1 MPAPSAPSPVP
12 SPTPS
17 LIDQLLDAMRFRC
30 IGPPRGGRVVAVAGD
45 PVEPAVFYFGAVAGG
60 IWKTEDAGA
69 IWENVSDGY
78 LKTSSVG
85 ALAVSD
91 SDPNVIYAGMGESTI
106 RADVSHGDGVYKSTD
121 RGRSWVH
128 LGLADTRHVSEIRIH
143 PRDPDRVYVAALG
156 HAFGPNPERGVYR
169 STDGGA
175 GWERV
180 LYLDE
185 CAGRTSPSRCDG
197 TGAAD
202 LALDARNPT
211 ILYASLWRVHRN
223 FWELASGGPGSGL
236 WRSTDS
242 GTTWTEITPNL
253 GLPASTV
260 LGKIGVAASPAR
272 SGRVWAL
279 VESDTAPGL
288 YRSDDFGETW
298 TLASDRQEL
307 RYRPWYY
314 MHVFADPQD
323 EDTVYVNNL
332 RMWKS
337 TDAGAHFTP
346 VPTPHGDNHDLW
358 IDPRD
363 NRRMIQGNDGG
374 ANVSFNAGASW
385 SSVYNQLT
393 AQLYTVDTDGRAPHY
408 LVYGTQQDNSSIG
421 VPSSAN
427 DGAITWAD
435 CRVAGTGESGYV
447 AVDPRDPDVV
457 YVGAVGSSPG
467 GGGALQRY
475 DHRTGQIRLVNVW
488 PEHHGGIGPGELKY
502 RFGWTFPIRF
512 SPHDPNVLY
521 TGGNRVFRSTDEG
534 QSWEPISPDLTRA
547 AADKLGPSGGP
558 ITLDTSGAEHYCTL
572 YALAESPHEPG
583 VLWAGSDDGLVHL
596 SRDGGRNWRNVTP
609 PDLPEWSFVRTVEPS
624 PHAPGTLYLAA
635 TRYKLDDPAPY
646 LYRTADYGGSWQAI
660 TGSGDLAIPADD
672 FTRVIRADPH
682 CPGVLYAG
690 TETGL
695 HVSLDDGATWR
706 RWRSN
711 FPVTPIYDL
720 KIEGADLVVATH
732 GRSFWI
738 LDDLTPLH
746 QAAAG
751 AGDGPGSDSDAGAN
765 ADPGSDSNIGSGT
778 GPDSGSS
785 LGLAADHDPGS
796 AFDAGAA
803 PGSGSAP
810 ASGSAQIRLYAPRR
824 TWRLLPDVMGFI
836 TGNDGK
842 DYSIGLGKAATYVAS
857 RNDAG
862 QVERR
867 FLDAG
872 EAAPIGAIV
881 YYYLPEGL
889 AADAQAAGKAAEP
902 GSADSGAPAATPGA
916 PATSAIS
923 ESTASAGGAADA
935 QAAGKAAGPGSADS
949 IAPATAPAAPR
960 VPATS
965 ESTASAGGAA
975 NAQAAGKAT
984 GPGSAD
990 SGTPATA
997 PAAPVASGAPTA
1009 SESTA
1014 SAGGP
1019 AASFSLAFLDA
1030 EGGLIREFRPKPAGY
1045 DTLSDEDK
1053 ALDPGPWMP
1062 VRAGV
1067 NRFVW
1072 NLRYPGATRLR
1083 GNKTGEEAER
1093 GPLVLPG
1100 TFQVRLTVGG
1110 HTLTESFEVV
1120 NDPRSP
1126 ASLEDLRVQLDCL
1139 LAIRDRISAAYTGVR
1154 RIRETAGEVERWC
1167 ARLSRRGG
1175 HEAALEAGKTLC
1187 EALAA
1192 VESTLVLP
1200 GKQTDTFGLN
1210 RRVRLN
1216 AALASVISIV
1226 DSADARPTVQARALA
1241 EEYMARIDDELE
1253 RLDALL
1259 DHDLG
1264 AFNDLVSEAGLPP
1277 VDTP

>member
-1 MPAPSAPSPVP
+1 MPAPSTPSVP

-69 IWENVSDGY
+69 TWENVSDGY

-128 LGLADTRHVSEIRIH
+128 MGLAETRHISEIRIH

-156 HAFGPNPERGVYR
+156 HAFGSNPERGVYR

-175 GWERV
+175 CWERV
-180 LYLDE
+180 LHPDE
-185 CAGRTSPSRCDG
+185 RAGRTSPSRCDG

-253 GLPASTV
+253 GLPATAV

-332 RMWKS
+332 QMWKS

-346 VPTPHGDNHDLW
+346 LPTPHGDNHDLW

-427 DGAITWAD
+427 DGVITWAD

-646 LYRTADYGGSWQAI
+646 LYRTTDYGGSWQAI
-660 TGSGDLAIPADD
+660 TGSGDLAIPTDD

-720 KIEGADLVVATH
+720 KIEGTDLVVATH

-765 ADPGSDSNIGSGT
+765 TDPGTDSNIGSGT

-796 AFDAGAA
+796 AFDASVA
-803 PGSGSAP
+803 PGSGSTAGSAP

-857 RNDAG
+857 RNETG
-862 QVERR
+862 HVERR

-881 YYYLPEGL
+881 YYYLPEDL

-902 GSADSGAPAATPGA
+902 GSADSGAPA
-916 PATSAIS
+916 
-923 ESTASAGGAADA
+923 
-935 QAAGKAAGPGSADS
+935 
-949 IAPATAPAAPR
+949 TAP
-960 VPATS
+960 
-965 ESTASAGGAA
+965 
-975 NAQAAGKAT
+975 
-984 GPGSAD
+984 
-990 SGTPATA
+990 TA
-997 PAAPVASGAPTA
+997 PGVLAA

-1030 EGGLIREFRPKPAGY
+1030 EGGLIREFRPKPAGH
-1045 DTLSDEDK
+1045 DTLDDEEK

-1100 TFQVRLTVGG
+1100 TFQVRLTVGE

-1126 ASLEDLRVQLDCL
+1126 ASLEDLREQLDCL
-1139 LAIRDRISAAYTGVR
+1139 LAIRDRISAAYAGVW

-1192 VESTLVLP
+1192 VESALILP

-1216 AALASVISIV
+1216 AALASVISII

-1253 RLDALL
+1253 RLHALL

-1264 AFNDLVSEAGLPP
+1264 AFNDLVSAAGLPP